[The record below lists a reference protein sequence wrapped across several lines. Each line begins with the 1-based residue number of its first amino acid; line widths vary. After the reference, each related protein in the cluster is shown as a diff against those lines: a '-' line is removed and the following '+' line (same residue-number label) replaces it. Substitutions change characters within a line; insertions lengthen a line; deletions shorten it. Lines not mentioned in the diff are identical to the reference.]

1 MTTTINA
8 STVSGLVNTAD
19 TSGILQLQTASTAA
33 VTIDTSQNVG
43 VGVTPSAWRTAYG
56 TKVIQFGPVSHV
68 AGLSASSNNN
78 RTSVGC
84 NFYINSS
91 GNQIYMNSDYTTEY
105 QQTNG
110 YHSFLTAPSGTAGG
124 TASPVETMRISPTGA
139 VILQGGSTSATGTG
153 IAFPATQSASSDA
166 NTLDDY
172 EEGTWTPTYYGST
185 IAGTTTYT
193 GQKGLYVK
201 IGKTVYIECD
211 LAWSAKTGTGDGYI
225 GGLPFNPNNYSTT
238 DARALFYIG
247 AYGGYSIT
255 GTLSGIVQNGSTYVI
270 LYVNNNATLT
280 GSAIQNSGEVRFQ
293 FYYTTST

>member
-1 MTTTINA
+1 MSQVVIA
-8 STVSGLVNTAD
+8 GD
-19 TSGILQLQTASTAA
+19 TSGTITLQAPAVSGSSVLTLPATTATLATLTTPSFAST
-33 VTIDTSQNVG
+33 IG
-43 VGVTPSAWRTAYG
+43 VGGATPS
-56 TKVIQFGPVSHV
+56 
-68 AGLSASSNNN
+68 
-78 RTSVGC
+78 
-84 NFYINSS
+84 SS
-91 GNQIYMNSDYTTEY
+91 G
-105 QQTNG
+105 
-110 YHSFLTAPSGTAGG
+110 AG
-124 TASPVETMRISPTGA
+124 IS
-139 VILQGGSTSATGTG
+139 
-153 IAFPATQSASSDA
+153 FPATQSASSDA

-185 IAGTTTYT
+185 SAGTTTYT

-211 LAWSAKTGTGDGYI
+211 LSWSAKTGTGDGYI
-225 GGLPFNPNNYSTT
+225 GGLPFNPNNYLTT

-255 GTLSGIVQNGSTYVI
+255 GTLSGIVQQSQTYII

>member
-1 MTTTINA
+1 LTAIIDGTNGVTFPAGGVGNPAGAVVGTTDTQTLTNKTLTTPVISSLSSA
-8 STVSGLVNTAD
+8 SATAL
-19 TSGILQLQTASTAA
+19 TLQSAGTTA

-43 VGVTPSAWRTAYG
+43 VGTTTPSSYG
-56 TKVIQFGPVSHV
+56 KL
-68 AGLSASSNNN
+68 A
-78 RTSVGC
+78 SVGT
-84 NFYINSS
+84 NTSSALLAVRDEGTSTGNLFIVSTNSIGTIARINSYGIGVGGATPSS
-91 GNQIYMNSDYTTEY
+91 GM
-105 QQTNG
+105 G
-110 YHSFLTAPSGTAGG
+110 
-124 TASPVETMRISPTGA
+124 IS
-139 VILQGGSTSATGTG
+139 
-153 IAFPATQSASSDA
+153 FPATQSASSDA

-193 GQKGLYVK
+193 GRNGLYVK